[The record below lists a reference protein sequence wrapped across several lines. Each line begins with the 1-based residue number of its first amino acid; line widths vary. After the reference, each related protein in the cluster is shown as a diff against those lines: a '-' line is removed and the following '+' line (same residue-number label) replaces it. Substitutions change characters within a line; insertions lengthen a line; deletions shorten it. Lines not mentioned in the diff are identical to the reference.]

1 MLGKCFSILCII
13 ALVFGVFLGNMGEVS
28 KSILEGA
35 DKSVKACISLIGIM
49 ALWNGIM
56 EVLTESG
63 IIKRMSR
70 ILRPVLRLI
79 FPSSFKSG
87 NGSEEITACISAGVL
102 GVSNAVTPLAINAVS
117 KMKRGKRKE
126 YATNDMIMLSMIGCA
141 SFNIVPTTIIAIRQG
156 MGATYTNEISVPV
169 WICSGACMVIGI
181 ILCRVFGKINGD
193 S

>member
-1 MLGKCFSILCII
+1 MLGKCFSVLCVI
-13 ALVFGVFLGNMGEVS
+13 ALIFGVFSGNMDEVS

-56 EVLTESG
+56 EVLKESG
-63 IIKRMSR
+63 IIKMISNLLKP
-70 ILRPVLRLI
+70 ILNLV

-87 NGSEEITACISAGVL
+87 DGAEEITACVSAGVL

-117 KMKRGKRKE
+117 KMTRGKRKE
-126 YATNDMIMLSMIGCA
+126 YATNDMIMLCMIGCA

-156 MGATYTNEISVPV
+156 MGATYTDEISVPV
-169 WICSGACMVIGI
+169 WICSGACMIIGI
-181 ILCRVFGKINGD
+181 ILCRVLGRINGD

>member
-1 MLGKCFSILCII
+1 MLGKCFSVLCVI
-13 ALVFGVFLGNMGEVS
+13 ALIFGLLFGNMGEVS

-63 IIKRMSR
+63 IIKGMSR
-70 ILRPVLRLI
+70 ILKPVLRLV
-79 FPSSFKSG
+79 FPSAFKSG
-87 NGSEEITACISAGVL
+87 KGSEEITACVSAGVL

-117 KMKRGKRKE
+117 KMERGKRKC
-126 YATNDMIMLSMIGCA
+126 YATNDMIMLCMVGSSC
-141 SFNIVPTTIIAIRQG
+141 FNIVPTTIIAIRQN
-156 MGATYTNEISVPV
+156 MGATYTDEISVPV
-169 WICSGACMVIGI
+169 WICSGVCMIIGI
-181 ILCRVFGKINGD
+181 ILCRLLGRINGD

>member
-1 MLGKCFSILCII
+1 MLGKCFSVLCII
-13 ALVFGVFLGNMGEVS
+13 ALVFGLLFGNMDGVS

-35 DKSVKACISLIGIM
+35 DKSVKACISLVGIM

-56 EVLTESG
+56 EVLRESG
-63 IIKRMSR
+63 VITAVSR
-70 ILRPVLRLI
+70 FLKPVLRLV

-87 NGSEEITACISAGVL
+87 DGAEEITACISAGVL

-126 YATNDMIMLSMIGCA
+126 YATNDMIMLAMIGCA
-141 SFNIVPTTIIAIRQG
+141 CFNIVPTTIIAIRQG
-156 MGATYTNEISVPV
+156 MGATYTDEIAVPV
-169 WICSGACMVIGI
+169 WICSGICMVIGI
-181 ILCRVFGKINGD
+181 ILCRVLGRINGD